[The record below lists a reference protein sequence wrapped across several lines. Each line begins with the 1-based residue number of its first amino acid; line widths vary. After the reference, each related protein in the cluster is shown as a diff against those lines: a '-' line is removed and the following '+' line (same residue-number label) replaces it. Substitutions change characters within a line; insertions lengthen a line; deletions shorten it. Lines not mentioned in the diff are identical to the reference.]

1 MKNFIRV
8 DNEWLTNASE
18 GNIFEKIGT
27 EGFTI
32 YCTLL
37 QIKCN
42 RDKFQVTIKEIQN
55 ILSRNYEKRPK
66 ITYSK
71 KKTNYIN
78 VIKDARTIK
87 KYLKLLYEQ
96 KLIEIEGDI
105 EKIDEIDKIRI
116 TDYIIINV
124 IELEYKK
131 GFTSIACDLILD
143 KIHEIGHIGFSLLY
157 ILTNLFNKNFGG
169 ENCEGFANPSEQYLS
184 NIIKRDINTVRA
196 YLYLLKE
203 KRLIRILPQS
213 PIYLGTDKNGNEI
226 YQYTPNHYIVNNKL
240 SENKYYIEYKK

>member
-27 EGFTI
+27 EGFAI

-42 RDKFQVTIKEIQN
+42 RNKFQVNIKEMQN

-71 KKTNYIN
+71 KKTNCIN

-96 KLIEIEGDI
+96 KLIEIEGDM
-105 EKIDEIDKIRI
+105 EKIDEIRI
-116 TDYIIINV
+116 TDYMLINV
-124 IELEYKK
+124 
-131 GFTSIACDLILD
+131 
-143 KIHEIGHIGFSLLY
+143 
-157 ILTNLFNKNFGG
+157 
-169 ENCEGFANPSEQYLS
+169 
-184 NIIKRDINTVRA
+184 
-196 YLYLLKE
+196 
-203 KRLIRILPQS
+203 RILVEN
-213 PIYLGTDKNGNEI
+213 LLR
-226 YQYTPNHYIVNNKL
+226 IVIVRK
-240 SENKYYIEYKK
+240 EYWSMMKVVD